1 MYFKPGYSIIQYIA
15 KAVLVIELN
24 PDHLL
29 AICFEHDAFVLH
41 FVDAILNSFVF
52 LSTSANSISAKILAF
67 SIVQMS
73 M

>member
-15 KAVLVIELN
+15 KAVSVIEFN

-29 AICFEHDAFVLH
+29 AICFEYDTLVLH
-41 FVDAILNSFVF
+41 FDGAILNSFVF
-52 LSTSANSISAKILAF
+52 LSTSANSISATILAL
-67 SIVQMS
+67 SIVHMS